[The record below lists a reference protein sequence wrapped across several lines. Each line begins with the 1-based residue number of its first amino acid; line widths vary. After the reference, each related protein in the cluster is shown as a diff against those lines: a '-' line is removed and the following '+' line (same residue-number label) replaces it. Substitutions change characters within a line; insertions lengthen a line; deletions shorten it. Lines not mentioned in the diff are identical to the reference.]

1 MEMIKMPV
9 NYEQIVKRFR
19 KSSQQWIMP
28 IPILENG
35 ALKIMCLMR
44 HDKENRIKD
53 NEPIHFDAYYTY
65 KVSLLVLH
73 NFLLEKSCG
82 KAYWKYVRCKEPRTD
97 FLGLDDS
104 KKDIYISEQVI
115 KEIMLKGRSQ
125 YIFELINKKF
135 DDIDHDFTT
144 DKEDDDTIDDIKN
157 MGYNY

>member
-1 MEMIKMPV
+1 MPV
-9 NYEQIVKRFR
+9 NYRTIVERFR

-35 ALKIMCLMR
+35 ELKIMCLMK
-44 HDKENRIKD
+44 HDKKTRITDDK
-53 NEPIHFDAYYTY
+53 PIYFDAYYTY

-104 KKDIYISEQVI
+104 KKDIYINEQAI
-115 KEIMLKGRSQ
+115 KEIMLKGRTE

-144 DKEDDDTIDDIKN
+144 DKEDDDIIDDIKD